1 MATGRD
7 ILGIGA
13 IILLHCDNCQRKM
26 VSVPIFLCI
35 SPSTISLIS
44 CNLFSVTASYLVT
57 RAGWVLLA
65 LTSAHPS
72 LKTILSPSIVM
83 ISTISSSGFFLSLSK
98 IPYNLSTTLNFFS
111 SGQSTLISGVEYILG
126 ILASNEETVVSG
138 FTVLRLASIS
148 INLHEAYMASS

>member
-26 VSVPIFLCI
+26 VSVPIF
-35 SPSTISLIS
+35 PSTISLIS
-44 CNLFSVTASYLVT
+44 CNFFSVTASYLVT

-83 ISTISSSGFFLSLSK
+83 ISTIPSSWFFLSLSK
-98 IPYNLSTTLNFFS
+98 TPYNLSTTLNFFS
-111 SGQSTLISGVEYILG
+111 SGQSTIISGVEYILG

-138 FTVLRLASIS
+138 LSALHLASIS
-148 INLHEAYMASS
+148 ISLHEAYMASS

>member
-13 IILLHCDNCQRKM
+13 IILLHCDKCQRKM
-26 VSVPIFLCI
+26 VSVPIF
-35 SPSTISLIS
+35 LIS

-83 ISTISSSGFFLSLSK
+83 ISTIPSSGFFLSSSK
-98 IPYNLSTTLNFFS
+98 IPHNLSTTLNFFS

-138 FTVLRLASIS
+138 LSTLRLASIS
-148 INLHEAYMASS
+148 ISLHEAYMASS

>member
-1 MATGRD
+1 IATSRD

-26 VSVPIFLCI
+26 VSVPIF
-35 SPSTISLIS
+35 PSTISLIS

-83 ISTISSSGFFLSLSK
+83 ISTIPSSGFFLSSSK
-98 IPYNLSTTLNFFS
+98 IPHNLSTTLNFFS

-126 ILASNEETVVSG
+126 ILASNEENGVSEC
-138 FTVLRLASIS
+138 TALHLAGIS
-148 INLHEAYMASS
+148 RFLNEAYMASS